1 MPFPQEL
8 PAAAAGLLLATVAI
22 ALLGTRLSGCA
33 DRLADRTGL
42 GEAFIGAAFLGATTS
57 LPGIVATVTAA
68 MDGHASLAV
77 STAVGGIAA
86 QTAFLAVADIVYRRA
101 NLEHAAASLPN
112 MLSGAL
118 LIVLLGLLLAAML
131 APGVAVGPVHA
142 VTVVLP
148 LAYAGG
154 LRWVQQAHERPM
166 WHPRITR
173 ATRQDRADPQA
184 RRERL
189 GPLLADLALTGAA
202 VAFAGWIVARSA
214 EVVAAQSGLS
224 ETLVG
229 GALVAVS
236 TSLPELVTTVAAV
249 KRGALTLAVG
259 GILGGNAFDTLFAA
273 MADIAYARGTVYRDV
288 SGGEPLLVAVTIV
301 MTGVLLMGLLHR
313 ERSGPANIGI
323 ESVLLLVLYAAGLLL
338 L

>member
-1 MPFPQEL
+1 
-8 PAAAAGLLLATVAI
+8 
-22 ALLGTRLSGCA
+22 
-33 DRLADRTGL
+33 
-42 GEAFIGAAFLGATTS
+42 
-57 LPGIVATVTAA
+57 
-68 MDGHASLAV
+68 
-77 STAVGGIAA
+77 
-86 QTAFLAVADIVYRRA
+86 
-101 NLEHAAASLPN
+101 
-112 MLSGAL
+112 
-118 LIVLLGLLLAAML
+118 
-131 APGVAVGPVHA
+131 
-142 VTVVLP
+142 
-148 LAYAGG
+148 
-154 LRWVQQAHERPM
+154 M

-184 RRERL
+184 RGERL